1 MSIAIDTRASTPAAV
16 AVRQP
21 DLEDIAKLLLRVS
34 LGLLMLFHGVAK
46 INNGIDPIL
55 GAVAQAGFPAALAY
69 GVYVGEVVAPLL
81 LIVGVWTRAAA
92 IVVAVNMLVAV
103 ALVHL
108 KDLAAGP
115 SNCRPSTS
123 SARWRWSCSVPA
135 VLPPAA
141 STTAEPLVFGN
152 EQTSGSTL
160 V

>member
-1 MSIAIDTRASTPAAV
+1 MSIAIDTQASTPAAV

-21 DLEDIAKLLLRVS
+21 DLEDVAKLLLRVS

-108 KDLAAGP
+108 NDLGALSSSGGWALELQAFYFVSAVAVVLLGPGRFAAG
-115 SNCRPSTS
+115 SQHDS
-123 SARWRWSCSVPA
+123 
-135 VLPPAA
+135 
-141 STTAEPLVFGN
+141 
-152 EQTSGSTL
+152 
-160 V
+160 